1 MTKKIVLILLGP
13 PGSGK
18 GTQAKQLCHHYTLP
32 HLSTGD
38 LLREE
43 IHQGTAVG
51 LEAKELIQKGLL
63 VPDGIVMKILWERL
77 SRKDCAQGFLLDGFP
92 RTVNQAESLFKEQK
106 ENEQLIVLSLEVPN
120 EEIIKR
126 ATGRLICST
135 CGAIFHTTYSP
146 STLGS
151 DCDRCKEGKLH
162 QRADDKEEVIR
173 ERLKVYEQQ
182 TSPLIHFYDQK
193 KVLKK
198 FDGSVSPQ
206 FLFKQLCDYIDG
218 IRLSSDAS

>member
-18 GTQAKQLCHHYTLP
+18 GTQAKQLCHHYSLP

-43 IHQGTAVG
+43 INQKTVIG

-63 VPDGIVMKILWERL
+63 VPDAIVMKILWERL
-77 SRKDCAQGFLLDGFP
+77 SKKDCAQGFLLDGFP
-92 RTVNQAESLFKEQK
+92 RTVHQAESLLKEQK

-120 EEIIKR
+120 EEIVKR
-126 ATGRLICST
+126 AVGRLICST

-146 STLGS
+146 STLNTE
-151 DCDRCKEGKLH
+151 CDRCEGGKLY

-173 ERLKVYEQQ
+173 ERLRVYDQQ
-182 TSPLIHFYDQK
+182 TAPLIHFYDEK

-206 FLFKQLCDYIDG
+206 VLFGKLCDYIDS
-218 IRLSSDAS
+218 IRLSSE